1 MSLSLSP
8 LGVTVSDTTAAV
20 VTHCANFGRGA
31 NKVHAELEGAL
42 EAAVHEHDHG
52 ERIGL
57 MRFILTSSPQQ
68 RMYLSR
74 LVVLQIP
81 TQPFFYLFTG
91 QCIIKLQ
98 SEE

>member
-31 NKVHAELEGAL
+31 NNVHAELEGAL
-42 EAAVHEHDHG
+42 EAAVHDHG